1 MEVQS
6 WLFLFAT
13 GITAVIAIF
22 KNAKKGNILK
32 AVIEGVEESAGHMS
46 DSALQSVK
54 KRIADKAIDAGL
66 YKPLDKI
73 VQVLTKKKSGNR

>member
-1 MEVQS
+1 MGIES
-6 WLFLFAT
+6 WLFVAAA
-13 GITAVIAIF
+13 AVSAIIAIL
-22 KNAKKGNILK
+22 KNAKKGGLLK

-66 YKPLDKI
+66 YVPLDKI